1 MQAITGLWPLT
12 VVRQLGAMVTLILM
26 MLAVVPQAHGS
37 AAELAGLGSGG
48 GDSAGGSSEQASPEQ
63 IRDSLDQLISTLE
76 NSEQRDSL
84 LQGLRDLRQASQA
97 RIDSDEAQGP
107 PGASGRGLLGAL
119 ATTFEEVTGQDGE
132 GRSLIE
138 SWQRRADSA
147 LDDLSGRF
155 DDRGSRWSLIRD
167 FLITLAVQL
176 AAGLLLYMLVRA
188 VGNHYGVVQR
198 LPEQPTAVVLMRY
211 CLRRLLPMGVAFA
224 GTLVVTFRVGPTPGM
239 ILATTLGWAALC
251 GMVFASVCEV
261 VFSLFSWG
269 HRRTALRLLRQQAAW
284 PLFYIGSVAALGDAL
299 NATLLTEALGSSLAG
314 FSAEI
319 VNIVAVLLTG
329 FFVVRFRRPIRH
341 LIRNRPLSRRRQG
354 GAVSDL
360 IQVLGRVWHIPA
372 LLIVAAS
379 LLAILTYSGDVR
391 SVFARALLT
400 AALMIVTLIVTGL
413 LRRSSQQMRQRPRR
427 SLYVRRLTRFG
438 YVLAHLACWVIF
450 AECAAQSWGFSILNL
465 GRTGG
470 VGERI
475 AQPLFSIGLTV
486 LFCWLIWILTDTA
499 IHRAMTSTSRSQR
512 GRARRARAETIT
524 PLMRN
529 VVFVTIVVIGSIV
542 ALANLGVNVTPL
554 LAGAGVI
561 GLAVGFGAQTLVQD
575 LITGIFILV
584 EDTLAID
591 DFVDVGG
598 NLGTVE
604 KLSLRTIRLRDLDG
618 IVHSVPFSQIKAVQN
633 YSREFGYAM
642 FRVRVPQRMTIDR
655 AIEMIEETA
664 GGMRND
670 PLFRFKIWSALE
682 MQGVESFTE
691 GSAIVRARFRTAPV
705 MQWEVTREFNLRLK
719 RRMDEEGFDLAVPR
733 TSIHIENLD
742 GLLEHLQGRREGG
755 SRGDA
760 DVVAA
765 PPEPRDEGSSSDDA
779 PDAPSQGDAPSR
791 P

>member
-1 MQAITGLWPLT
+1 M
-12 VVRQLGAMVTLILM
+12 RRLGAIV
-26 MLAVVPQAHGS
+26 MLVVIVLAGVPKANAS
-37 AAELAGLGSGG
+37 AAELAGLGAGNKDGASG
-48 GDSAGGSSEQASPEQ
+48 SEQVSPQ
-63 IRDSLDQLISTLE
+63 QMRDSLDQLISTLE
-76 NSEQRDSL
+76 NSQQRDSL
-84 LQGLRDLRQASQA
+84 LKGLRELREASQA
-97 RIDSDEAQGP
+97 RIDGDNAEGT
-107 PGASGRGLLGAL
+107 SGRGLLGAL
-119 ATTFEEVTGQDGE
+119 ATTFEEVTGQNGE
-132 GRSLIE
+132 GRSLVE
-138 SWQRRADSA
+138 SWQRRGNSA
-147 LDDLSGRF
+147 LEDMSERF
-155 DDRGSRWSLIRD
+155 GSHDSRWSLIRD
-167 FLITLAVQL
+167 FLMTLAVQMVI
-176 AAGLLLYMLVRA
+176 GLLLYALIRLV
-188 VGNHYGVVQR
+188 GKHYGVVQR
-198 LPEQPTAVVLMRY
+198 LPEQPTAVTLIRY

-224 GTLVVTFRVGPTPGM
+224 VTLVMIFRMGPSPGM

-299 NATLLTEALGSSLAG
+299 NASLLNEALGSQLAG
-314 FSAEI
+314 FSAEVI
-319 VNIVAVLLTG
+319 NITAVVLTG

-341 LIRNRPLSRRRQG
+341 LIRNRPLSQRRQG
-354 GAVSDL
+354 GAISDL
-360 IQVLGRVWHIPA
+360 IQVLGKVWHIPA

-400 AALMIVTLIVTGL
+400 AGLMIVTLIVTGL
-413 LRRSSQQMRQRPRR
+413 LRRNSQQVRQRPRR
-427 SLYVRRLTRFG
+427 SLYIRRLTRFG
-438 YVLAHLACWVIF
+438 YVLCHLACWVVF
-450 AECAAQSWGFSILNL
+450 AECAAQAWGFSLLNF

-475 AQPLFSIGLTV
+475 AQPLISIGLTV
-486 LFCWLIWILTDTA
+486 LICWLIWILTDTA

-529 VVFVTIVVIGSIV
+529 VVFVTILVIGTIV

-733 TSIHIENLD
+733 TSVHLENLD
-742 GLLEHLQGRREGG
+742 GLLEHLQGARSGEVRREGQ
-755 SRGDA
+755 
-760 DVVAA
+760 DVMVA
-765 PPEPRDEGSSSDDA
+765 PPDSHDEGSDTGGA
-779 PDAPSQGDAPSR
+779 PNGDAPGGGAAR

>member
-12 VVRQLGAMVTLILM
+12 AMRRLGAIFTLMLIL
-26 MLAVVPQAHGS
+26 LAAVPQAHGS
-37 AAELAGLGSGG
+37 AAELAGLGSGS
-48 GDSAGGSSEQASPEQ
+48 GDGSGSSEQASPEQ

-84 LQGLRDLRQASQA
+84 LQGLRDLREASQA
-97 RIDSDEAQGP
+97 RIDSDDAQGP
-107 PGASGRGLLGAL
+107 PGATGRGLLGAL
-119 ATTFEEVTGQDGE
+119 AATFEEVTGQEGE
-132 GRSLIE
+132 GRSLVQ
-138 SWQRRADSA
+138 SWQHNADSA
-147 LDDLSGRF
+147 LDDLSERF
-155 DDRGSRWSLIRD
+155 GEHGSRWILLRD

-176 AAGLLLYMLVRA
+176 IAGVLLYALIRA
-188 VGNHYGVVQR
+188 VGKHYGVALR

-224 GTLVVTFRVGPTPGM
+224 GTLAITFRMGPTPGM
-239 ILATTLGWAALC
+239 TLATTLGWAALC

-299 NATLLTEALGSSLAG
+299 NATLLTEALGSDLAG
-314 FSAEI
+314 FSAEV
-319 VNIVAVLLTG
+319 VNITAVVLTG

-341 LIRNRPLSRRRQG
+341 LIRNRPLSQRQQG

-413 LRRSSQQMRQRPRR
+413 LRRSSQQVRQRPRR
-427 SLYVRRLTRFG
+427 SLYTRRLTRFG
-438 YVLAHLACWVIF
+438 YVLAHLGCWVIF
-450 AECAAQSWGFSILNL
+450 AECAAQTWGFSILNL

-486 LFCWLIWILTDTA
+486 LVCWLVWILTDTA

-705 MQWEVTREFNLRLK
+705 MQWEVAREFNLRLK

-733 TSIHIENLD
+733 TSIHLENID
-742 GLLEHLQGRREGG
+742 GLLEHLRGSAAPVSRE
-755 SRGDA
+755 DP
-760 DVVAA
+760 DVMAA
-765 PPEPRDEGSSSDDA
+765 PPESRDEEDA
-779 PDAPSQGDAPSR
+779 QAPPDAASEGGDAPSR

>member
-1 MQAITGLWPLT
+1 MQATTGLWTLT
-12 VVRQLGAMVTLILM
+12 AMRRLGAMIMLVM
-26 MLAVVPQAHGS
+26 MALAGTPKAHAS
-37 AAELAGLGSGG
+37 AAELAGLDGG
-48 GDSAGGSSEQASPEQ
+48 NKEGAGGSEQVSPQ
-63 IRDSLDQLISTLE
+63 QMRDSLDQLISTLE
-76 NSEQRDSL
+76 NSEQRASL
-84 LQGLRDLRQASQA
+84 LRGLRELREASQA
-97 RIDSDEAQGP
+97 RIDGDSGE
-107 PGASGRGLLGAL
+107 GASGRGLLGAL

-138 SWQRRADSA
+138 SWQRRGNSA
-147 LDDLSGRF
+147 LADLSERF
-155 DDRGSRWSLIRD
+155 GNRDSHWSLIRD
-167 FLITLAVQL
+167 VLMTLAVQL
-176 AAGLLLYMLVRA
+176 VIGLLLYALIRV
-188 VGNHYGVVQR
+188 VGKHYGVIQR
-198 LPEQPTAVVLMRY
+198 LPEQPTAVTLIRY

-224 GTLVVTFRVGPTPGM
+224 ATLVMTFRMGPSPGM

-299 NATLLTEALGSSLAG
+299 NANLLTEALGSSLAG

-319 VNIVAVLLTG
+319 VNIAAVLLTG

-341 LIRNRPLSRRRQG
+341 LIRNRPLSQRREG
-354 GAVSDL
+354 GAISDL
-360 IQVLGRVWHIPA
+360 IQVLGKVWHIPA

-400 AALMIVTLIVTGL
+400 AGLMIVTLIVTGL
-413 LRRSSQQMRQRPRR
+413 LRRNSQQVRQRPRR

-438 YVLAHLACWVIF
+438 YVLCHLACWIIF
-450 AECAAQSWGFSILNL
+450 AECAAQAWGFSILNL

-475 AQPLFSIGLTV
+475 ARPLISIGLTV
-486 LFCWLIWILTDTA
+486 LICWLIWILTDTA

-529 VVFVTIVVIGSIV
+529 VVFVTILVIGTIV

-733 TSIHIENLD
+733 TSVHLENLD
-742 GLLEHLQGRREGG
+742 GLLEHLRGGRSGEARRE
-755 SRGDA
+755 
-760 DVVAA
+760 VMVA
-765 PPEPRDEGSSSDDA
+765 PPDSHDEGTDAGGA
-779 PDAPSQGDAPSR
+779 PDGAPPDGGASR

>member
-1 MQAITGLWPLT
+1 MQATTGLWPLT
-12 VVRQLGAMVTLILM
+12 AMRRMGAMVMLVLI
-26 MLAVVPQAHGS
+26 MLTGVPQAHGS
-37 AAELAGLGSGG
+37 AAELAGLG
-48 GDSAGGSSEQASPEQ
+48 AGGKDDAGKGEQVSPEQ
-63 IRDSLDQLISTLE
+63 MRDSLDQLISTLE

-84 LQGLRDLRQASQA
+84 LKGLRDLREASRA
-97 RIDSDEAQGP
+97 RIESDNAEGAS
-107 PGASGRGLLGAL
+107 GASGRGLLGAL
-119 ATTFEEVTGQDGE
+119 ATTFEEVTGQEGE
-132 GRSLIE
+132 GRSLIQ

-147 LDDLSGRF
+147 LEDLSGRF
-155 DDRGSRWSLIRD
+155 GEPANRWSLIRD
-167 FLITLAVQL
+167 FLLTITVQAV
-176 AAGLLLYMLVRA
+176 AALLLYLLIRA
-188 VGNHYGVVQR
+188 VGKYYGVTLR
-198 LPEQPTAVVLMRY
+198 LPEQPTAVMLMRY
-211 CLRRLLPMGVAFA
+211 CLRRLLPMGAAFA
-224 GTLVVTFRVGPTPGM
+224 ATLVITFRMGPTPGM

-269 HRRTALRLLRQQAAW
+269 HRRTALRLLRQQGAW

-299 NATLLTEALGSSLAG
+299 NASLLNEALGNALAG
-314 FSAEI
+314 FSAEV
-319 VNIVAVLLTG
+319 VNIAAVVLTG

-341 LIRNRPLSRRRQG
+341 LIRNRPLSQRQQG
-354 GAVSDL
+354 GVVSDL

-400 AALMIVTLIVTGL
+400 AALMIVTLIVTSL
-413 LRRSSQQMRQRPRR
+413 LRRNSQQVQQRPRR
-427 SLYVRRLTRFG
+427 SLYIRRLTRFG
-438 YVLAHLACWVIF
+438 YVLCHLACWVIF
-450 AECAAQSWGFSILNL
+450 AECAAQAWGFSLLNL

-475 AQPLFSIGLTV
+475 AQPLISIGLTV
-486 LFCWLIWILTDTA
+486 LICWLIWILTDTA

-633 YSREFGYAM
+633 YSREFGYAL

-705 MQWEVTREFNLRLK
+705 MQWEVAREFNLRLK

-733 TSIHIENLD
+733 TSIHLENID
-742 GLLEHLQGRREGG
+742 GLLEHLRG
-755 SRGDA
+755 SRTDGPREDH
-760 DVVAA
+760 DVVAT
-765 PPEPRDEGSSSDDA
+765 PLESRNEKDDA
-779 PDAPSQGDAPSR
+779 DATPDGSPPGDAPSR

>member
-1 MQAITGLWPLT
+1 MQATTGLWPLMAM
-12 VVRQLGAMVTLILM
+12 RRMGAMVMLVLI
-26 MLAVVPQAHGS
+26 MLTGVPQAHAS
-37 AAELAGLGSGG
+37 AAELAGLG
-48 GDSAGGSSEQASPEQ
+48 AGGKDNAGKGEQVSPEQ
-63 IRDSLDQLISTLE
+63 MRDSLDQLISTLE

-84 LQGLRDLRQASQA
+84 LRGLRDLREASQA
-97 RIDSDEAQGP
+97 RIESDNAEGAS
-107 PGASGRGLLGAL
+107 GASGRGLLGAL
-119 ATTFEEVTGQDGE
+119 ATTFEEVTGQEGE
-132 GRSLIE
+132 GRSLIQ

-147 LDDLSGRF
+147 LEDLSGRF
-155 DDRGSRWSLIRD
+155 GEPAGRWSLIRD
-167 FLITLAVQL
+167 FLLTITVQAV
-176 AAGLLLYMLVRA
+176 AAALLYLLIRA
-188 VGNHYGVVQR
+188 VGKYYGVTLR
-198 LPEQPTAVVLMRY
+198 LPEQPTAVMLMRY
-211 CLRRLLPMGVAFA
+211 CLRRLLPMGAAFA
-224 GTLVVTFRVGPTPGM
+224 ATLVITFRMGPTPGM

-269 HRRTALRLLRQQAAW
+269 HRRTALRLLRQQGAW

-299 NATLLTEALGSSLAG
+299 NASLLNEALGNALAG
-314 FSAEI
+314 FSAEV
-319 VNIVAVLLTG
+319 VNIAAVVLTG

-341 LIRNRPLSRRRQG
+341 LIRNRPLSQRQQG
-354 GAVSDL
+354 GVVSDL

-400 AALMIVTLIVTGL
+400 AALMIVTLIVTSL
-413 LRRSSQQMRQRPRR
+413 LRRNSQQVQQRPRR
-427 SLYVRRLTRFG
+427 SLYIRRLTRFG
-438 YVLAHLACWVIF
+438 YVLCHLACWVIF
-450 AECAAQSWGFSILNL
+450 AECAAQAWGFSLLNL

-475 AQPLFSIGLTV
+475 AQPLISIGLTV
-486 LFCWLIWILTDTA
+486 LICWLIWILTDTA

-633 YSREFGYAM
+633 YSREFGYAL

-705 MQWEVTREFNLRLK
+705 MQWEVAREFNLRLK

-733 TSIHIENLD
+733 TSIHLENID
-742 GLLEHLQGRREGG
+742 GLLEHLRG
-755 SRGDA
+755 SRTDGPRGDH
-760 DVVAA
+760 DVVAT
-765 PPEPRDEGSSSDDA
+765 PLESRNEKDDA
-779 PDAPSQGDAPSR
+779 DATPDGSPPGDAPSR